1 MISKRKLAQIH
12 VAKAQLGLSDDDY
25 RAILARTAGVSSA
38 KELTERTVGGVLHE
52 FRRLGWQPKAPKR
65 AGRVPN
71 TFNKHEQLAKIEALL
86 TEMALSWEYAGAIA
100 KRQTGIDRI
109 DWLRTEAQ
117 FRGVIAALEPFVLL
131 QADVTDNDADDKEL
145 LQYFSSFGPPTIA
158 FFDAAGQEQPAY
170 KLVGFVSPEDFAAHV
185 QRLAAL

>member
-117 FRGVIAALEPFVLL
+117 FRGVIAALDVERQKRSLL
-131 QADVTDNDADDKEL
+131 AYVDECLESLGQDRDALAKRYRLPAHWERNLAMLKKMADVLPEPARYVQT
-145 LQYFSSFGPPTIA
+145 
-158 FFDAAGQEQPAY
+158 FDP
-170 KLVGFVSPEDFAAHV
+170 SC
-185 QRLAAL
+185 